1 MANLKVNNYDN
12 LYLRLNG
19 DEYWDFYVNKDSYG
33 SLKLNGLYDDCLIS
47 YIDLCDT
54 ECTDGSEWLYSKS
67 GYTWDKS
74 LSVGHTLYNIS
85 FTNKKFFIILF
96 CLFFITITTLSFS
109 FTFSFTFSLS
119 FSFTFCS

>member
-33 SLKLNGLYDDCLIS
+33 SLKLNGLYDNCLIS

-85 FTNKKFFIILF
+85 YTGVDNGL
-96 CLFFITITTLSFS
+96 
-109 FTFSFTFSLS
+109 FTFRKDRM
-119 FSFTFCS
+119 